1 MVKISGLEYVGPVPA
16 DPTDVVTGNKLGA
29 ILGALTPNRT
39 TVSSQVIAQIDTT
52 YASKALVDET
62 HSAFVAPSYYQAQDK
77 LNLAPAQVGA
87 PGGVA
92 GLDASGKVPLPQMP
106 NLGEGYIRGPW
117 GPTTL
122 LTGATDDTPL
132 YIADWQI
139 GEAYL
144 SFRPMLFVLCF
155 IAGTMGSQ
163 PVIEIWCNDTD
174 TQPTYTQAQAGTLVC
189 RGVGRYGYSD
199 YHTVACWPTPDT
211 PGEPPSLLPPS
222 YKVWL
227 SAWLYD
233 LSGQGVTIEQGG
245 VTTGAAFLMRGS
257 Q

>member
-1 MVKISGLEYVGPVPA
+1 MAGLEYVGPVPSK
-16 DPTDVVTGNKLGA
+16 PTDLVTGNKLTE

-39 TVSSQVIAQIDTT
+39 TVSSQVVSQIDTV

-62 HSAFVAPSYYQAQDK
+62 HSTFVTTDYYQAQDK
-77 LNLAPAQVGA
+77 LNLPPGRVGTA
-87 PGGVA
+87 DGAA
-92 GLDASGKVPLPQMP
+92 GLDASGKVPLTQMP

-122 LTGATDDTPL
+122 FTGATDDTPL

-139 GEAYL
+139 GEAYM

-155 IAGTMGSQ
+155 ISGTMGSQ
-163 PVIEIWCNDTD
+163 PVIEIWMNDTD
-174 TQPTYTQAQAGTLVC
+174 TQPNYAVAQAGTLVC

-199 YHTVACWPTPDT
+199 YHTVACWPATDT
-211 PGEPPSLLPPS
+211 PGEPPSLMPPS
-222 YKVWL
+222 YNVWL

-233 LSGQGVTIEQGG
+233 FNKQGVTIEQGG
-245 VTTGAAFLMRGS
+245 VTTGAAYLLRG
-257 Q
+257 QQ